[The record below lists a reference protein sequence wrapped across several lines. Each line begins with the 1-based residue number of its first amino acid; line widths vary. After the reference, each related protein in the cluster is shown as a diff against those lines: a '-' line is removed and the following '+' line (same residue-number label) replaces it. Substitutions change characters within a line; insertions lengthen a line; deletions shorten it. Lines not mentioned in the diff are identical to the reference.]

1 MKTNKKRNRGVVLWV
16 FEWGEREREEEK
28 EDWGLGF
35 KKSKKK
41 GLKMKNMRERGRE
54 GERERERC
62 ERYTFEL
69 SHFPTDN
76 ERAVGLRLFDLSVY
90 LCGCSPKGLKYLKR

>member
-1 MKTNKKRNRGVVLWV
+1 MKTNKKRNWGVVLWV
-16 FEWGEREREEEK
+16 FEWGEREREEEEEEE

-41 GLKMKNMRERGRE
+41 GLKMKNMRER
-54 GERERERC
+54 C

-69 SHFPTDN
+69 SHFPIDT
-76 ERAVGLRLFDLSVY
+76 ERAVGLGLFDLSVF
-90 LCGCSPKGLKYLKR
+90 LCGCGSKGLKYLKR